1 MAGRMANIHPKLN
14 DDRTFTVSID
24 NKLVAQELREL
35 QPRIERFLREQL
47 QNSSISMRIKI
58 DETLPPH
65 RILSRV
71 EQYQQLEK
79 RNPALKMMT
88 ELFNLDLE

>member
-14 DDRTFTVSID
+14 DDSTFTVSID

-35 QPRIERFLREQL
+35 QPRIERFLREQM
-47 QNSSISMRIKI
+47 QNSSISMRIKV
-58 DETLPPH
+58 DETLPTY

>member
-35 QPRIERFLREQL
+35 QPRIERFLREQM

-58 DETLPPH
+58 DETLPTH

>member
-1 MAGRMANIHPKLN
+1 MRCVGSVSSILMRMLMLL
-14 DDRTFTVSID
+14 FC
-24 NKLVAQELREL
+24 
-35 QPRIERFLREQL
+35 
-47 QNSSISMRIKI
+47 ISMRIKV
-58 DETLPPH
+58 DETLPTH